1 VGTNVTLDHGKGTA
15 PEREPAIAVTPFV
28 EADRAG
34 CAAVLARLP
43 HWFGF
48 PNTNAEYI
56 AGLGRMPA
64 WVARRE
70 GAIAGFIAVEQRT
83 AAAAEIVVLAVA
95 PELHRAGIG
104 SGLLAM
110 AERWLREQGLQ
121 YVYLLTLGP
130 SDPDE
135 GYAKT
140 RAFYAARGF
149 APLFESTA
157 FWGEAQ
163 PALVLLKPLR

>member
-1 VGTNVTLDHGKGTA
+1 MAGSAGPDPDQAASDAAAV
-15 PEREPAIAVTPFV
+15 VTPFT
-28 EADRAG
+28 EPDREG

-48 PNTNAEYI
+48 PAVNTEYI
-56 AGLGRMPA
+56 ARLGRMPA
-64 WVARRE
+64 WVARRD
-70 GAIAGFIAVEQRT
+70 GAVAGFVAVERRT
-83 AAAAEIVVLAVA
+83 EASAEIVVLAVA

-104 SGLLAM
+104 SALLKA
-110 AERWLREQGLQ
+110 AERRLREQGFR

-130 SDPDE
+130 SDPDA
-135 GYAKT
+135 GYART

-149 APLFESTA
+149 APLFETTA

-163 PALVLLKPLR
+163 PAMVLVKPLR

>member
-1 VGTNVTLDHGKGTA
+1 MAGSTHHQQAKSAENRGAT
-15 PEREPAIAVTPFV
+15 AIAPFG
-28 EADRAG
+28 EADREG

-48 PNTNAEYI
+48 PAVNAEYI

-64 WVARRE
+64 WVARRD
-70 GAIAGFIAVEQRT
+70 GAVAGFIAIERRT
-83 AAAAEIVVLAVA
+83 ETAAEIVVLAVA
-95 PELHRAGIG
+95 PELHRTGVG
-104 SGLLAM
+104 SALLDA
-110 AERWLREQGLQ
+110 AEGWLRGQG
-121 YVYLLTLGP
+121 YRFVYLLTLGP

-135 GYAKT
+135 GYTRT

-149 APLFESTA
+149 APLFETTA

-163 PALVLLKPLR
+163 PALLLVKPLR